1 MIQLYADYRRHTF
14 KDTNRLKVKGW
25 IEIHHANSNQ
35 KRAEVAILITDKID
49 FGTNTVTKGGH
60 FAERA
65 NPLKRYHSY
74 KHIL

>member
-1 MIQLYADYRRHTF
+1 MPIVT
-14 KDTNRLKVKGW
+14 
-25 IEIHHANSNQ
+25 
-35 KRAEVAILITDKID
+35 KRELEVAILITDKID